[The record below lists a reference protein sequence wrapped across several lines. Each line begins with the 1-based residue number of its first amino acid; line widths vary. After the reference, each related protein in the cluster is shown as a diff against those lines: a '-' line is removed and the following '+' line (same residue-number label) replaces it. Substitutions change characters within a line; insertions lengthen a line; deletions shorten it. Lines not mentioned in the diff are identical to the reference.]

1 MRRWRAASAAA
12 AALLAGCAAR
22 AAPVA
27 TVPLGVDP
35 GREAAAVRAVV
46 GAFIAAE
53 ARGDEAA
60 DTLLAPGAFFINS
73 GIAVEARPRL
83 AAVIGRG
90 DATIESLRTEVSGA
104 LAWAVAV
111 YRWTGAAGQIEQQGR
126 ATLVLERLGAGWRI
140 RHVHSSAVPPF

>member
-73 GIAVEARPRL
+73 GITVEARPRL
-83 AAVIGRG
+83 NVVQRPTRDG
-90 DATIESLRTEVSGA
+90 
-104 LAWAVAV
+104 
-111 YRWTGAAGQIEQQGR
+111 
-126 ATLVLERLGAGWRI
+126 GAGYLLTG
-140 RHVHSSAVPPF
+140 HHELLVPLIVWGVDAALDAR